1 MPSEGPIQT
10 VELKIVLQEK
20 EVLQTEL
27 QNTKVIVGTIKDQKS
42 SLEDQIKT
50 LKEKVDQTSITDPSL
65 TLAYEL
71 GNLPAKELEL
81 KKVQEEME
89 EAKKGILDKDKLL
102 AESSAHKEN
111 LKRQMDCL
119 RKALKDAKS
128 LLWDNITK
136 EVKMLKNHPIMLQDE
151 RALVITCLPNV
162 DMVQENMGDN
172 SIQAQKAINF
182 LNSLSKTQLQFVVI
196 QDRVDLIAQAKKYI
210 VKDTMSRGVALK
222 ANFLKS
228 RDEQIKYMFKNV
240 FSQGLPNF
248 WDEEG
253 IMVAKNEYLSKL
265 QEKKGDT
272 SSTDKLDPIIKGHH
286 IFEVLY
292 KEFFLFYET
301 RKNITS
307 LPSPSYDLYS
317 NLDVVNR
324 DLLVVAFP
332 AISVW

>member
-1 MPSEGPIQT
+1 
-10 VELKIVLQEK
+10 
-20 EVLQTEL
+20 
-27 QNTKVIVGTIKDQKS
+27 
-42 SLEDQIKT
+42 
-50 LKEKVDQTSITDPSL
+50 
-65 TLAYEL
+65 
-71 GNLPAKELEL
+71 
-81 KKVQEEME
+81 
-89 EAKKGILDKDKLL
+89 
-102 AESSAHKEN
+102 
-111 LKRQMDCL
+111 
-119 RKALKDAKS
+119 
-128 LLWDNITK
+128 
-136 EVKMLKNHPIMLQDE
+136 
-151 RALVITCLPNV
+151 
-162 DMVQENMGDN
+162 
-172 SIQAQKAINF
+172 
-182 LNSLSKTQLQFVVI
+182 
-196 QDRVDLIAQAKKYI
+196 
-210 VKDTMSRGVALK
+210 
-222 ANFLKS
+222 
-228 RDEQIKYMFKNV
+228 MFRNV
-240 FSQGLPNF
+240 FSQGLANF